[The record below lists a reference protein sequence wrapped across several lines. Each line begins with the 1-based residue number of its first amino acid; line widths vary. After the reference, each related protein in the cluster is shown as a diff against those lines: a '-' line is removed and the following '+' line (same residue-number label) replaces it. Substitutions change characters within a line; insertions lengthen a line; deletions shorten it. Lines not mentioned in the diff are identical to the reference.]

1 MLPPSS
7 QTPQPRKLGDNAQL
21 GVPASIPDVQ
31 QAALIS
37 DPPPFSDI
45 PAIPTSSVPFSSPVQ
60 PVNQL
65 SYNPQTVPLPT
76 SAPLSGSAPAPAPT
90 PTPAS
95 APAPTPAPTPAPATT
110 PAIIPGSARGTTP
123 APAHVPAPG
132 QVSSSA
138 PIATPVAGQPS
149 VMMPSSV
156 YPSSSLP
163 TAGGAATNN
172 PPVPASGVGAAPSWN
187 ANMMMAE
194 QVSQH
199 GTAINPNPDV
209 APAQSPNSNIS
220 DGLLIGFGGKDVIK
234 DSWENMVLREDEG
247 NRDDNLANS
256 KKFFADFRAQHGLNF
271 KCIDEVLTFLQSSG
285 ISRHQFG
292 RVLMNNLINIMKQR
306 IRNMNQPQLA
316 ELLDSSYS
324 YLTVQELAPIAV
336 SAMEH
341 LKQVEPSILS
351 EIVNNGLENSPYID
365 LPTQL
370 KHKIWA
376 QETHAFKHEL
386 ELILVRVTDIKPQS
400 FADLQIRASPEMR
413 KKENSVLTDFLS
425 LCAGLDDSLL
435 AIAAEQLYEKACS
448 DTSPLRRI
456 ALANLFHDFMLMI
469 PNRSTC
475 NPLAVIRKFARVLSG
490 IPPTGTSSNAVAPQ
504 FGSSHSAMASDLK
517 SIYDHVTRAETRAY
531 VALLLSSSITR
542 DYLAEQFIVQLM
554 HCRGDIKNGENEKLL
569 MQAQHHLRSQPV
581 LVHLVS
587 LMLYNIKGINV
598 LVERDIV
605 LPEEV
610 EQLFHQFLPLMIGE
624 MYIDVTGKQQDYSK
638 SMDPPVNPQLIVL
651 ATQGRFQRRV
661 IASYCIFLTVHN
673 DIAGLY
679 RQRLAL
685 DAILA
690 TVDPKEESRENTI
703 ASTLFKMLDDCE
715 ML

>member
-1 MLPPSS
+1 MIPSS
-7 QTPQPRKLGDNAQL
+7 TYP
-21 GVPASIPDVQ
+21 S
-31 QAALIS
+31 
-37 DPPPFSDI
+37 
-45 PAIPTSSVPFSSPVQ
+45 TS
-60 PVNQL
+60 L
-65 SYNPQTVPLPT
+65 
-76 SAPLSGSAPAPAPT
+76 
-90 PTPAS
+90 
-95 APAPTPAPTPAPATT
+95 PATGGT
-110 PAIIPGSARGTTP
+110 P
-123 APAHVPAPG
+123 
-132 QVSSSA
+132 
-138 PIATPVAGQPS
+138 
-149 VMMPSSV
+149 
-156 YPSSSLP
+156 
-163 TAGGAATNN
+163 TNN
-172 PPVPASGVGAAPSWN
+172 PPVPASRVGVAPSSN
-187 ANMMMAE
+187 AADLMIVE
-194 QVSQH
+194 QAAQH
-199 GTAINPNPDV
+199 DAAINTNPDI

-234 DSWENMVLREDEG
+234 ESWENMVLRVDEG

-256 KKFFADFRAQHGLNF
+256 KKFFSDFRAQHGLNF
-271 KCIDEVLTFLQSSG
+271 ECIDEVLTFLQSAG

-370 KHKIWA
+370 KHKVWA

-400 FADLQIRASPEMR
+400 FADLQTRASPETR

-425 LCAGLDDSLL
+425 LCAGLDDTLL
-435 AIAAEQLYEKACS
+435 AIAAEQLYEKACT
-448 DTSPLRRI
+448 DASPLRRI

-469 PNRSTC
+469 PNRSTS

-504 FGSSHSAMASDLK
+504 FGSSHRALAPDLK
-517 SIYDHVTRAETRAY
+517 TIYDHVTHADTRAY

-542 DYLAEQFIVQLM
+542 DYLAEQFIIQLL

-569 MQAQHHLRSQPV
+569 MQAQNHLRSQPV

-624 MYIDVTGKQQDYSK
+624 MYIDVTGRQQDYSK
-638 SMDPPVNPQLIVL
+638 SMDPVINPQIIVL
-651 ATQGRFQRRV
+651 ATQGRFERRV
-661 IASYCIFLTVHN
+661 IASYCLFLAVHQ
-673 DIAGLY
+673 DIPGLY
-679 RQRLAL
+679 RQRFAL

-703 ASTLFKMLDDCE
+703 ASMLFKMLTECE
-715 ML
+715 MF